1 MPIQEPIVCRVT
13 VNGRYLFQKITG
25 QQRYAHELVR
35 RFGDRVAIVKPDRG
49 GTGIRGHLW
58 EQTVLPWRTGG
69 RLLWSPSATGP
80 LATERQ
86 VVTIHDAISL
96 DNPEWFD
103 WKFGAWYRALLPRL
117 IHRARRIL
125 TVSNF
130 SRDRL
135 LQHASVPADKFVVTY
150 LGVDPKFRPADPE
163 AVAAVRRKL
172 DLPAAY
178 FLAVASLEPRKNTAR
193 LLKAWESH
201 QAAFKDIGLV
211 VAGSAGKV
219 FRGTGIGSVPA
230 GVKLTGYVDDAD
242 LPALYSGAMAFV
254 FPSLCEGFGL
264 PPLEAMACGVPVI
277 TSNVS
282 SMPEVCG
289 DAALLVEPKDV
300 DSIADGIRKLAES
313 DSLRDDLRRRGLE
326 RVKQFTWERT
336 AEATW
341 RVLEQAQEQ

>member
-1 MPIQEPIVCRVT
+1 MPTQESIAFRVT

-35 RFGDRVAIVKPDRG
+35 RFGDRVAIVKPDHG

-58 EQTVLPWRTGG
+58 EQTVLPFRTGG

-86 VVTIHDAISL
+86 VTTIHDAISL
-96 DNPEWFD
+96 DHPEWFD

-117 IHRARRIL
+117 MLRVRRIL

-135 LQHASVPADKFVVTY
+135 LEHAAVPASKFVVTY
-150 LGVDPKFRPADPE
+150 LGVDPKFRPADPD

-172 DLPAAY
+172 GLPVAY

-193 LLKAWESH
+193 LLKAWENH
-201 QAAFKDIGLV
+201 RAEFKDIGLV
-211 VAGSAGKV
+211 VAGGAGKV
-219 FRGTGIGSVPA
+219 FRGTGIDSIPA

-242 LPALYSGAMAFV
+242 LPALYGGAMAFV

-277 TSNVS
+277 TSNTS

-289 DAALLVEPKDV
+289 NAALFVEPTDV
-300 DSIADGIRKLAES
+300 DSIADGIRRLAASET
-313 DSLRDDLRRRGLE
+313 LRADLRQRGLE

-336 AEATW
+336 VEATW
-341 RVLEQAQEQ
+341 QALEQAQER